1 MKKSS
6 LIIENILD
14 LMPKLIFLLSTKEF
28 SMKKT
33 LSIFMALLL
42 CLQLSA
48 CARARSYTM
57 SYSFPAYNEFIKEME
72 EKYPNFKMKITH
84 VTIPSNRRIEIYGEI
99 PKENIFGIF
108 EQITKIF
115 LTEVGYDESYKNP
128 SGEAQSGPGDIDID
142 FYEKNEDF
150 FFQSVKQNS
159 NGDNNLNGF
168 SKWVCGIDSEN
179 SQINSF
185 PPLTINYEDGHWDEN
200 YNEYFGFSK

>member
-1 MKKSS
+1 MKKAV
-6 LIIENILD
+6 
-14 LMPKLIFLLSTKEF
+14 
-28 SMKKT
+28 
-33 LSIFMALLL
+33 SIFMALLL
-42 CLQLSA
+42 CLQLSS
-48 CARARSYTM
+48 CAWKMVWKYD
-57 SYSFPAYNEFIKEME
+57 FPEYNQFIEEIE
-72 EKYPNFKMKITH
+72 EKYPKFKMKITH

-99 PKENIFGIF
+99 PKEDIFGIF

-115 LTEVGYDESYKNP
+115 LTEVGYDEFYKNP

-200 YNEYFGFSK
+200 YNEYFGFSE